1 MSNIRSIDNTT
12 GRNKTYLLRFW
23 EKKFKLAKCSVV
35 YNGRRYYSDD
45 NIKVLNT
52 IKTLLNDEG
61 LTLNKVKTLLNEKKT
76 KTEVDSKND
85 KYINHE
91 QLKKIKKII
100 SDIKNIL

>member
-1 MSNIRSIDNTT
+1 M
-12 GRNKTYLLRFW
+12 K
-23 EKKFKLAKCSVV
+23 
-35 YNGRRYYSDD
+35 
-45 NIKVLNT
+45 
-52 IKTLLNDEG
+52 
-61 LTLNKVKTLLNEKKT
+61 KKT